1 MDEIEDFFNISKDFK
16 RVSAPVP
23 KPIVEDAPST
33 SAKVKREHGISES
46 ASKYRKL
53 DKSDDS
59 EYSYFK
65 KEVLP
70 EDLGIQSDEDDD
82 VVDYPKNHI
91 NDPIYSR
98 YEFNLERDTSL
109 PIHDAK
115 DEIINSIRKN
125 PVIILQGDTGCGKTT
140 QVPQYILDD
149 AYRRG
154 EYCKIVCTQPRRI
167 AAISICRRVSAER
180 NWTEGTVVGY
190 QVGLHANS
198 SDDTRLLYCTTGV
211 LLQQL
216 IKNKTLAP
224 YTHII
229 LDEVH
234 ERDQDMDFLLII
246 VRRLLVT
253 NSKHVKIILMSA
265 TIDTRTFSNYFKV
278 RKYPAPVI
286 GTDTRRLFQVKE
298 FYLCDLDRIN
308 NLNAQVSL
316 NDPGI
321 SVEMY
326 NLALKLIIV
335 IDNIEKQDA
344 AFSADPDVDENNKT
358 SILIFLPGINE
369 IEQMCK
375 KLEQLKDTDNNQVR
389 LCPIRLHSIIS
400 PDEQV
405 RVFNRPPP
413 GYRKVILATNIAES
427 SITVPDVKYVI
438 DFCLTKLLVTDT
450 STNFT
455 KLEIQWASRANCR
468 QRAGR
473 AGRVMNGRVY
483 RLIPRSFYEDFLED
497 FSRPEM
503 LRCPLESVV
512 LKSKLLEMGSPPY
525 VLALAM
531 SPPNLRDIHNTVI
544 TLKEVGALY
553 KYTNGEYTIDDGD
566 ITYMGRIMALLPL
579 DVRLTRLIMMG
590 YAFTAGLSVRSIFK
604 FQNYKRCGEINAYIK
619 KLSWANGSGSD
630 LIAILNAYR
639 EWSTLKQDEHFDES
653 EYKWAN
659 QNLINIRSIREMHLL
674 VKEIKGRLSGFGI
687 KENNR
692 SQFSQ
697 WQEWEKAI
705 ILKVIIA
712 GAFYPNYFVYNK
724 QNDIDKERTKY
735 HILCGHDPCRTV
747 YFSNFDTR
755 HIGQLYTRSIKELF
769 KDVHINPKNID
780 ISFQSNSERV
790 LVIFKNDPESDDNE
804 YQSITTNDTQET
816 VRVKMPGAVC
826 TEVYK
831 ALRMRHLNM
840 PTSFDVMESRSG
852 VKFAEDHGLGIMC
865 DGAWRPTKRLLKNAE
880 LVVLPSVFQKN
891 ISGYITHIENCSKF
905 YFQPLSEMERMQEI
919 QEMLN
924 NPIDIENCKFP
935 QNTTLATGM
944 ILSAPFENKY
954 HRARV
959 IKTIEVTRQHKQVK
973 VFFIDYGNM
982 AIVDFHQLRYFSD
995 KCKSLSDIP
1004 PRLFECRLVMIEPSP
1019 VRSPNEQW
1027 TDEAMELVQEYAD
1040 SGIIEIEVY
1049 SVVDGV
1055 SNVIIKKDN
1064 STLNEILVEKGLAR
1078 TSDESYM
1085 SKSDH
1090 DFRIRKQSVA
1100 NRFLDEDSARQNEE
1114 YLLSIRPEID
1124 MDIEPPPKHL
1134 CNKTLKLRGPFSP
1147 IELNLFSAI
1156 RAGTWKTVS
1165 LERESVNFIQVDS
1178 NPKDMY
1184 ERLVV
1189 AADITESSNGDILVA
1204 RATTLMPNIHGFGAL
1219 MTLLFCPTMQIKC
1232 NKTQTKYVAILAGLG
1247 YDECTH
1253 NSLFGDHDIVLNLDV
1268 DILPDDLELI
1278 NQIRYSM
1285 DTLLYTTPEQER
1297 PRLKTKEINDLT
1309 TKIKQLV
1316 IRLLN
1321 KNRKYIEVHV
1331 GPNDNKWECLDA
1343 NDVIEPK
1350 NIYGKR
1356 SLFPPLTSMR
1366 LYEEKYDRIHALNM
1380 HCHDDGS
1387 IPPTTCRL
1395 CHQPIENIVQLRI
1408 HLLSQLHR
1416 DREHQI
1422 RFQPQPI

>member
-1 MDEIEDFFNISKDFK
+1 MFF
-16 RVSAPVP
+16 P
-23 KPIVEDAPST
+23 T
-33 SAKVKREHGISES
+33 
-46 ASKYRKL
+46 
-53 DKSDDS
+53 
-59 EYSYFK
+59 
-65 KEVLP
+65 
-70 EDLGIQSDEDDD
+70 
-82 VVDYPKNHI
+82 
-91 NDPIYSR
+91 
-98 YEFNLERDTSL
+98 
-109 PIHDAK
+109 
-115 DEIINSIRKN
+115 
-125 PVIILQGDTGCGKTT
+125 IL
-140 QVPQYILDD
+140 VPQYILDD
-149 AYRRG
+149 AYRRR

-180 NWTEGTVVGY
+180 KWKEGSVVGY

-198 SDDTRLLYCTTGV
+198 SEDTRLLFCTTGV

-265 TIDTRTFSNYFKV
+265 TIDTKMFSNYFRV

-286 GTDTRRLFQVKE
+286 KTDSRRLFQVKE

-308 NLNAQVSL
+308 NFNAKVSL

-321 SVEMY
+321 SAEMY
-326 NLALKLIIV
+326 NLALKLLIV

-344 AFSADPDVDENNKT
+344 VFNTDPDNDENHKK

-369 IEQMCK
+369 IEYMCK

-389 LCPIRLHSIIS
+389 LCPIRLHSVIS
-400 PDEQV
+400 PDEQI

-455 KLEIQWASRANCR
+455 KLEIQWASRANLK

-483 RLIPRSFYEDFLED
+483 RLIPRSFYDNFLED
-497 FSRPEM
+497 FSKPEM

-553 KYTNGEYTIDDGD
+553 KYTNGEYMIDDGD
-566 ITYMGRIMALLPL
+566 ITYMGRIMAFLPL
-579 DVRLTRLIMMG
+579 DARLTRLIMMG
-590 YAFTAGLSVRSIFK
+590 YAFSALEESIIIAAGLSVRSIFK
-604 FQNYKRCGEINAYIK
+604 FQSFKRNGEINAYIK
-619 KLSWANGSGSD
+619 KLSWADGSGSD
-630 LIAILNAYR
+630 LMAILNAYR
-639 EWSTLKQDEHFDES
+639 KWITLKHDES
-653 EYKWAN
+653 FDDIEYTWAN
-659 QNLINIRSIREMHLL
+659 QNYINIRSIREMHLL
-674 VKEIKGRLSGFGI
+674 VKDIKDRLNGFGI
-687 KENNR
+687 KETNR
-692 SQFSQ
+692 SQFSH
-697 WQEWEKAI
+697 WQEWEKTI
-705 ILKVIIA
+705 MLKVIIA

-724 QNDIDKERTKY
+724 QYDMDKERTKY
-735 HILCGHDPCRTV
+735 HILCGHNPCRTV
-747 YFSNFDTR
+747 YFTNFDTR

-790 LVIFKNDPESDDNE
+790 LVIFKNDPEIDDNE
-804 YQSITTNDTQET
+804 FQSIPTGNDINDN
-816 VRVKMPGAVC
+816 VRIKMPGAVC

-831 ALRMRHLNM
+831 ALRMRHLNI
-840 PTSFDVMESRSG
+840 PTIFNVMDSRAG
-852 VKFAEDHGLGIMC
+852 VKFAEDHGLGVMC

-905 YFQPLSEMERMQEI
+905 FFQPLSEMERMQEI
-919 QEMLN
+919 QDMLN
-924 NPIDIENCKFP
+924 NPEDIENCKFP
-935 QNTTLATGM
+935 SNTTLAAGM

-959 IKTIEVTRQHKQVK
+959 IKTIEQTRHHKQIK
-973 VFFIDYGNM
+973 VFFIDYGNVST
-982 AIVDFHQLRYFSD
+982 IDFHKLRYFSERT
-995 KCKSLSDIP
+995 KTLADIP
-1004 PRLFECRLVMIEPSP
+1004 PRLFECRLAMIEPSA
-1019 VRSPNEQW
+1019 VRSSNEEW

-1040 SGIIEIEVY
+1040 TGIIEIEVY
-1049 SVVDGV
+1049 SVMDGIA
-1055 SNVIIKKDN
+1055 NVIIKKDN

-1090 DFRIRKQSVA
+1090 DFRIRKQSIA

-1114 YLLSIRPEID
+1114 YLRSIRPEID

-1147 IELNLFSAI
+1147 IEINLFSAI
-1156 RAGTWKTVS
+1156 RAGTWKSVS
-1165 LERESVNFIQVDS
+1165 LERDSVNFIQVDS

-1189 AADITESSNGDILVA
+1189 AANITESPNGDGLVA

-1247 YDECTH
+1247 YDEITH
-1253 NSLFGDHDIVLNLDV
+1253 KSQYSDHDIVFYLDI

-1285 DTLLYTTPEQER
+1285 DTLFHTKSYQER
-1297 PRLKTKEINDLT
+1297 PNLKPGEINDLT
-1309 TKIKQLV
+1309 TKIKHIVL
-1316 IRLLN
+1316 RLLS

-1331 GPNDNKWECLDA
+1331 GPNDNKWEYLDP
-1343 NDVIEPK
+1343 NEIIEPT
-1350 NIYGKR
+1350 NIYDKR
-1356 SLFPPLTSMR
+1356 SLFPPHSIMR
-1366 LYEEKYDRIHALNM
+1366 LYEEKYDSIHALNM
-1380 HCHDDGS
+1380 HCHELHRKRQYDGS
-1387 IPPTTCRL
+1387 IPATTCRL